1 MSLIHKELY
10 DALIEAGAS
19 EQRARAA
26 AAAMP
31 DIERLA
37 TKDDIAQLRAE
48 IAATRAESKQDN
60 AELRAELKQDNAGLG
75 AELKQDIADLRREV
89 AVTKFGTF
97 TMGPAILAL
106 LVKLTFF
113 P

>member
-19 EQRARAA
+19 EQRARSAA
-26 AAAMP
+26 TAMP
-31 DIERLA
+31 DIERLV
-37 TKDDIAQLRAE
+37 TKDDFAELRAELKAE
-48 IAATRAESKQDN
+48 IAATRSETKQDN
-60 AELRAELKQDNAGLG
+60 AELRAELKQDK

-106 LVKLTFF
+106 LAKLTFF

>member
-1 MSLIHKELY
+1 MSLIFTELY

-37 TKDDIAQLRAE
+37 TKDDVAELRAE
-48 IAATRAESKQDN
+48 IAATRSESKQDN
-60 AELRAELKQDNAGLG
+60 AELK
-75 AELKQDIADLRREV
+75 AELKQDIAELRREV

>member
-1 MSLIHKELY
+1 MSLIFTELY

-19 EQRARAA
+19 EKKARAA

-31 DIERLA
+31 DFERLA
-37 TKDDIAQLRAE
+37 TKDDLAE
-48 IAATRAESKQDN
+48 VK
-60 AELRAELKQDNAGLG
+60 AELRAEIVAVRSESKQDK

-106 LVKLTFF
+106 LLKLTFF

>member
-1 MSLIHKELY
+1 MSLIFTELY

-19 EQRARAA
+19 EKKARAA

-31 DIERLA
+31 DFERPA
-37 TKDDIAQLRAE
+37 TKDDLAELKAELKAE
-48 IAATRAESKQDN
+48 IAAVRSESRQDN
-60 AELRAELKQDNAGLG
+60 AELK

>member
-1 MSLIHKELY
+1 
-10 DALIEAGAS
+10 
-19 EQRARAA
+19 
-26 AAAMP
+26 MP
-31 DIERLA
+31 DIDRLA
-37 TKDDIAQLRAE
+37 TRDDV
-48 IAATRAESKQDN
+48 
-60 AELRAELKQDNAGLG
+60 
-75 AELKQDIADLRREV
+75 ADLRREV

>member
-1 MSLIHKELY
+1 MSLIVTELY

-19 EQRARAA
+19 EEKARAA

-31 DIERLA
+31 VVERLA
-37 TKDDIAQLRAE
+37 TKDDIADVKR
-48 IAATRAESKQDN
+48 
-60 AELRAELKQDNAGLG
+60 EL
-75 AELKQDIADLRREV
+75 
-89 AVTKFGTF
+89 AVVKLGTF